1 MKRMLFAACA
11 AVALIGSPALA
22 TAAQD
27 NGTAASTA
35 PVPGG
40 AYTLDK
46 AHASLTFSV
55 NHLGF
60 SWYTARFAEF
70 DAKLRFDP
78 ADVSAAS
85 VEATIDPNS
94 LELPSPPPGFT
105 ETLKG
110 PEWLDTAKYP
120 TITFKSTKV
129 EPTGEQTARITGDF
143 TLHGVTRPVTLEAT
157 FNGGYAGHEMDPNA
171 RIGFSATG
179 SFNRSDFG
187 IAYGVP
193 APGTT
198 MGVSDQVKVVIEAEF
213 TGPPLAGASGGAK

>member
-11 AVALIGSPALA
+11 AVALMGSPALVA
-22 TAAQD
+22 AAQD
-27 NGTAASTA
+27 NVPAVSAA

-60 SWYTARFAEF
+60 SWYTARFAQF
-70 DAKLRFDP
+70 DASLRFDP
-78 ADVSAAS
+78 TDVSAAS

-105 ETLKG
+105 DTLKG

-129 EPTGEQTARITGDF
+129 EPTGENTARITGDF

-187 IAYGVP
+187 ISYGVP